1 MSLHCNGDNSYL
13 FINGKEL
20 FKFKMDNKNVNFQ
33 TRFYLGSIFDGFST
47 TASTEASLNGNEYDL
62 SVDYISID
70 KSDMLTIHKYLMT
83 TNNMKQCLVC
93 LLYYY
98 VLAL

>member
-33 TRFYLGSIFDGFST
+33 TRLCLGSIFDGFST
-47 TASTEASLNGNEYDL
+47 TASREASLNGNEYDL

-70 KSDMLTIHKYLMT
+70 KSDILTIHKYLMT

-98 VLAL
+98 ILAL